1 MARTSKVVGDRREQI
16 IDAAMQVFSQKGYV
30 RSTNKDIARAAN
42 ITPGLIYHYFDSK
55 EALLMAVVE
64 SRTPLKVI
72 ATIPPEILALPPGQ
86 FFSFVIRQV
95 LTVVESENFVAL
107 FRVVLPEMLN
117 SENPFFAQFAPVLV
131 QRVFGFI
138 GDYLETQMQA
148 GRLRR
153 ADTVLN
159 TQILFGSIV
168 GVVLRRQVLH
178 DPIALSYSQEQIVD
192 TITETFLHGLS

>member
-1 MARTSKVVGDRREQI
+1 MARTPRVVEDRREQI
-16 IDAAMQVFSQKGYV
+16 IDAAMQVFAQKGYV
-30 RSTNKDIARAAN
+30 RSTNKDIARAAS
-42 ITPGLIYHYFDSK
+42 ITPGLIYHYFESK

-64 SRTPLKVI
+64 SRTPLKII
-72 ATIPPEILALPPGQ
+72 AAIPPEILALPPEQ
-86 FFSFVIRQV
+86 FFPFVIQQI
-95 LTVVESENFVAL
+95 LSVVEAENFVAL
-107 FRVVLPEMLN
+107 LKVVIPELLN
-117 SENPFFAQFAPVLV
+117 SENPFFAQFAPVAI

-148 GRLRR
+148 GTLHR

-168 GVVLRRQVLH
+168 GVVLRRQVLR
-178 DPIALSYSQEQIVD
+178 DPIALSYSQEQIAN

>member
-1 MARTSKVVGDRREQI
+1 MARTPKVVEDRREQI
-16 IDAAMQVFSQKGYV
+16 IDAAMQVFAQKGYV
-30 RSTNKDIARAAN
+30 RSTNKDIAHAAN
-42 ITPGLIYHYFDSK
+42 ITPGLIYHYFESK

-64 SRTPLKVI
+64 SRTPLKII
-72 ATIPPEILALPPGQ
+72 ATIPPEMLALPPEQ
-86 FFSFVIRQV
+86 FFPFVIRQV
-95 LTVVESENFVAL
+95 LTVVEAENFVAL
-107 FRVVLPEMLN
+107 LKVVIPELLN
-117 SENPFFAQFAPVLV
+117 SENPFFAQVAPVAV

-138 GDYLETQMQA
+138 GEYLETQMQA

-168 GVVLRRQVLH
+168 GVVLRRQVLR
-178 DPIALSYSQEQIVD
+178 DPIALNYSQEQIAN